1 MEYFLSSAVLLFF
14 IFAIFVILRKFKY
27 SKINKIKTVAGK
39 ISLMNNIADL
49 SKRHKRI

>member
-14 IFAIFVILRKFKY
+14 VFAIFAILRKFKY
-27 SKINKIKTVAGK
+27 SKLNNKKKAAGE
-39 ISLMNNIADL
+39 ISLINNIADL